1 MRLPFIGPRG
11 DEIVAVA
18 TDLIVRHGVQAH
30 DEALH
35 LVEVA
40 AHISAN
46 WNRQLYLRAA
56 REIDRS
62 FAHAKARLQ
71 GASEAVRTAGLPD
84 ARTPSH
90 GAVANAEEA

>member
-40 AHISAN
+40 VQIGAN
-46 WNRQLYLRAA
+46 RNRQLYLWAA
-56 REIDRS
+56 REIDKS
-62 FAHAKARLQ
+62 FALAKARLH
-71 GASEAVRTAGLPD
+71 GASEAVRAAGLPD
-84 ARTPSH
+84 VRMPSH
-90 GAVANAEEA
+90 GAAANAKEA